1 MSLILVDFHS
11 SVLDMDQSVYVI
23 LPEEKRDSEV
33 PYFSSSRPALPERF
47 AALYLLHGTSQDH
60 SEWQRFTAI
69 ERYANQ
75 KGMAVVMPNAQLSAY
90 TDMVYGEAWQRYIAL
105 ELPQLVEKWFPIHSC
120 REARSICGLSM
131 GGYGATKIGLKFP
144 HRYAAIGSLSNGNH
158 AYKRVLDASPT
169 RSDAMPNQLIDERH
183 LFCWGLPLGETPM
196 GTAEDLYQL
205 ARDGIAAGGPLP
217 AVFHMVGTA
226 DRNIGPARHMCQ
238 FFRSLEEDPYR
249 YTYFEEEMGNHTW
262 KDWDRWIEIFLQW
275 LRIPN
280 NDFAERAGRDDAH
293 QDK

>member
-1 MSLILVDFHS
+1 MSLIQADFHS
-11 SVLDMDQSVYVI
+11 SILKMDQSVYVV

-33 PYFSSSRPALPERF
+33 PYFSPSRPPLPRRF
-47 AALYLLHGTSQDH
+47 PALYLLHGTSQDY

-75 KGMAVVMPNAQLSAY
+75 KGIAVIMPSAQLSAY
-90 TDMVYGEAWQRYIAL
+90 SDMVYGEAWQQYIVF
-105 ELPQLVEKWFPIHSC
+105 ELPELMESWFPIASGQEN
-120 REARSICGLSM
+120 RFICGLSM
-131 GGYGATKIGLKFP
+131 GGYGAAKIGLRFP
-144 HRYAAIGSLSNGNH
+144 QRYGAIGSLSNGNH

-183 LFCWGLPLGETPM
+183 LFCWGLSSGQTPVD
-196 GTAEDLYQL
+196 TPEDLYWL
-205 ARDGIAAGGPLP
+205 ANVAMTSEKPLP
-217 AVFHMVGTA
+217 RLFHMVGTA
-226 DRNIGPARHMCQ
+226 DRNIVPARHMRD
-238 FFRSLEEDPYR
+238 FFQSLAGDPFH

-280 NDFAERAGRDDAH
+280 NGFAEQA
-293 QDK
+293 